1 MPVLIPAKKLHS
13 EERLVYLNAQASR
26 RFATSI
32 FSLRFRDQSSNPLK
46 QRQTSVR
53 TTLSSHISLNPAIG
67 VVQMTIYLDQYFTL
81 NLQIRHFNCY
91 KSCFARE
98 KTSVLFSTVS
108 LKFNFER
115 NLRKT
120 KY

>member
-32 FSLRFRDQSSNPLK
+32 FSLRYRDQSSNPLK

-81 NLQIRHFNCY
+81 NLQLG
-91 KSCFARE
+91 
-98 KTSVLFSTVS
+98 TSIATNHVL
-108 LKFNFER
+108 LER
-115 NLRKT
+115 KQAYYFLLSV
-120 KY
+120 